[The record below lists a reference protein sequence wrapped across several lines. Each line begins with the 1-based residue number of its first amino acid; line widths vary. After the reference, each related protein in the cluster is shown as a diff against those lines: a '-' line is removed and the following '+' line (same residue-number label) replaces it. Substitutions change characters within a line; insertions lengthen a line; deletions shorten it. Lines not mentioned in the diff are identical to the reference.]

1 MRPKAIKALLVG
13 GAFCAVALMIW
24 PGCATPPLPS
34 SRKPI
39 ASRKTTD
46 FKFLK
51 SGQAS
56 RSEIV
61 SKLGE
66 PDAYFADLRVG
77 CYRINE
83 VTKRKLWLCLFVIPI
98 NVETIPGAL
107 EVAFIEF
114 DEQDRAHR
122 FAIDTGFYG
131 YPDRDQGLR
140 NAAQKWVAIKAK
152 EQRVH

>member
-1 MRPKAIKALLVG
+1 LLAGGTLCAL
-13 GAFCAVALMIW
+13 ALMIW

-61 SKLGE
+61 GKLGE
-66 PDAYFADLRVG
+66 PDAYFTELGVG

-83 VTKRKLWLCLFVIPI
+83 VTKRRLWLCLFVIPV
-98 NVETIPGAL
+98 NVETHPGAL
-107 EVAFIEF
+107 DVAFIEF
-114 DEQDRAHR
+114 DEQDRARR
-122 FAIDTGFYG
+122 FAISTGFYG
-131 YPDRDQGLR
+131 QNREGLHI
-140 NAAQKWVAIKAK
+140 AATAWQATKAGEK
-152 EQRVH
+152 RER